1 VLRNGR
7 NDTEAQSRQK
17 ADSTGAREIPGAFFA
32 SMSAT
37 LSQPGPRLPVVRIDA
52 AGHRSVDLRA
62 VVALAMPLF
71 VNSGIQA
78 LLNLTDTWF
87 IGRISTDATAAIGAS
102 YWFMIVAILFFGG
115 TGLAVQTFAAQ
126 AYGAGDNR
134 AAARAVWSGLL
145 GACLVAPAFVAV
157 AFCGPLVVGW
167 LGLEPHVAQL
177 AEEFWFPRALGG
189 AFAVALWGLTG
200 FFNGIGRTRITLLVM
215 SFVAILNALL
225 NQVFMFHFDWGV
237 AGAGWATT
245 AALAA
250 GTLLAL
256 LLFTGHA
263 VNAQFPSRA
272 TWREG
277 RADLGRLLRVGFPI
291 GLFPAIDVAGLAAFQ
306 AMQVA
311 AGAVGGAA
319 TQIVMMLTSLAYLP
333 TMGFA
338 LAGTTLVGQSIGAG
352 DKDWANRVGNATI
365 ALAVAYMGL
374 VTLFLAVVG
383 PWLLPLFV
391 NASDPNAQAVITL
404 GRTLLWFAAG
414 YQLFDGLNLGAGF
427 CLRGAG
433 DMKVPTIAIVALSWF
448 GFVPFAHMATFGPGE
463 GWVHFLPQFGLGTV
477 GGWAVALV
485 YTCLL
490 GSMIYLR
497 WRSGA
502 WRRIQLRHE

>member
-1 VLRNGR
+1 M
-7 NDTEAQSRQK
+7 TH
-17 ADSTGAREIPGAFFA
+17 
-32 SMSAT
+32 
-37 LSQPGPRLPVVRIDA
+37 LSQSPLIRRLPALEIDA
-52 AGHRSVDLRA
+52 RGNRKVDLWA
-62 VVALAMPLF
+62 VVTLAMPLF

-87 IGRISTDATAAIGAS
+87 IGRLSTDATAAIGAT
-102 YWFMIVAILFFGG
+102 YWFVIVAILFFGG

-134 AAARAVWSGLL
+134 AAGRAVWG
-145 GACLVAPAFVAV
+145 GVWGMAAVAPAFAAV
-157 AFCGPLVVGW
+157 AFCGPALIGW
-167 LGLEPHVAQL
+167 LHLEADVARM
-177 AEEFWFPRALGG
+177 AGEFWFPRALGG
-189 AFAVALWGLTG
+189 MFAIGIWGLTG
-200 FFNGIGRTRITLLVM
+200 FFNGIGRTRVTLVVM
-215 SFVAILNALL
+215 TFVAVLNAILNQL
-225 NQVFMFHFDWGV
+225 FIFRFGWGV

-250 GTLLAL
+250 GNVLAL
-256 LLFTGHA
+256 LLFTSQA
-263 VNAQFPSRA
+263 VDREFRTRA

-277 RADLGRLLRVGFPI
+277 RAELPRLLRVGFPM

-306 AMQVA
+306 AMQA
-311 AGAVGGAA
+311 SAGAVGGAA

-352 DKDWANRVGNATI
+352 DKDWANRTGNATI
-365 ALAVAYMGL
+365 GMAVAYMGL
-374 VTLFLAVVG
+374 VTVFLALVG
-383 PWLLPLFV
+383 PWLVPLFV
-391 NASDPNAQAVITL
+391 NPDDPNAAAVISM

-433 DMKVPTIAIVALSWF
+433 DMRVPTLAIIVLSCF
-448 GFVPFAHMATFGPGE
+448 GFIPFTHMFTFAPGQ
-463 GWVHFLPQFGLGTV
+463 GWVSFLPQFGFGTV

-485 YTCLL
+485 YTCVL
-490 GSMIYLR
+490 GSMLYLR

-502 WRRIQLRHE
+502 WRKISLDQD